1 LTSCSCR
8 FYGFIALTKVI
19 KSIDTTGFGCRNFE
33 IFIIFGS
40 CFRFLFLLLSGKTS
54 NMRLIADSGS
64 TKTDWLLAEGSVL
77 SAWKTQGINPCHQQ
91 PATIRHILQTELLP
105 FLKGKTTPELRLS
118 FYGSGCTAGLV
129 PGMTALLADVFHL
142 PDSQIEVA
150 GDLLAAARAVC
161 GHEEGIACILGTG
174 ANSCVYDGQNI
185 VNNTPPLGYILG
197 DEGSGASLGKMFLNA
212 LFKGDLPAELADQY
226 LTETC
231 QTYDDVI
238 RHVYREPNANRYL
251 ASTSL
256 FIIKHLDIKP
266 LADIVEYNIE
276 QFFVKNVCR
285 YSHSEMPVAAVGSIA
300 DAYSDIYIRVANAH
314 GFSVSKI
321 LKEPIDAL
329 AEYHSMHTIK

>member
-1 LTSCSCR
+1 MGVNVYFCT
-8 FYGFIALTKVI
+8 FAVMK
-19 KSIDTTGFGCRNFE
+19 
-33 IFIIFGS
+33 
-40 CFRFLFLLLSGKTS
+40 
-54 NMRLIADSGS
+54 LIADSGS
-64 TKTDWLLAEGSVL
+64 TKTSWVL
-77 SAWKTQGINPCHQQ
+77 MNGGEVEKKITTTGINPVV
-91 PATIRHILQTELLP
+91 QTEEIVLTVLNELVCSLP
-105 FLKGKTTPELRLS
+105 ITPSEIY
-118 FYGSGCTAGLV
+118 FYGAGCRGEAIQR
-129 PGMTALLADVFHL
+129 MTDTMRIAFADAKFLLH
-142 PDSQIEVA
+142 IEVES
-150 GDLLAAARAVC
+150 DLYGAARALF
-161 GHEEGIACILGTG
+161 GNSEGIACILGTG
-174 ANSCVYDGQNI
+174 SNSCLYDGCSI
-185 VNNTPPLGYILG
+185 VENVPPLGYILG

-238 RHVYREPNANRYL
+238 RRVYREPNANRYL

-256 FIIKHLDIKP
+256 FIINHLDIKP

-300 DAYSDIYIRVANAH
+300 DAYSDIYIKVANAH

>member
-1 LTSCSCR
+1 MGVNVYFCT
-8 FYGFIALTKVI
+8 FAVMK
-19 KSIDTTGFGCRNFE
+19 
-33 IFIIFGS
+33 
-40 CFRFLFLLLSGKTS
+40 
-54 NMRLIADSGS
+54 LIADSGS
-64 TKTDWLLAEGSVL
+64 TKTSWILMNGGKVEKKITTA
-77 SAWKTQGINPCHQQ
+77 GINPVVQTEEIVLTVLNELVCSLPITPSEIYFYGAGCRGEARQRMTDTMRI
-91 PATIRHILQTELLP
+91 AFADTKCLRHIEVESDL
-105 FLKGKTTPELRLS
+105 
-118 FYGSGCTAGLV
+118 YG
-129 PGMTALLADVFHL
+129 
-142 PDSQIEVA
+142 
-150 GDLLAAARAVC
+150 AARALF
-161 GHEEGIACILGTG
+161 GDSEGIACILGTG
-174 ANSCVYDGQNI
+174 SNSCLYDGCSI
-185 VNNTPPLGYILG
+185 VENVPPLGYILG

-238 RHVYREPNANRYL
+238 RRVYREPNANRYL

-300 DAYSDIYIRVANAH
+300 DAYSDIYIKVANAH

-329 AEYHSMHTIK
+329 SEYHSMHTIE